1 MIRGARAILRFTFPS
16 EREAEIISKSILP
29 ETEAT
34 ARYRSRVKATREGNC
49 VTLTFESKDTTA
61 LRASINS
68 YLSWIILLR
77 GVYSFLESQER

>member
-1 MIRGARAILRFTFPS
+1 
-16 EREAEIISKSILP
+16 
-29 ETEAT
+29 
-34 ARYRSRVKATREGNC
+34 RSRVKATREGNR